1 MLPETT
7 HEGTEVPHEK
17 GGLPQLNPEHFAGQ
31 LFWLAVTFVLLY
43 VVMSRLTL
51 PRIGKTIEARKGKIS
66 GDLAEAAEMGR
77 KSEDAL
83 KSYEKA
89 LAEAKARARAVADE
103 ARKKAK
109 AESDKRRAEAETALN
124 EKLMAAERRIAE
136 MKQAALG
143 HVRAIAAETA
153 NAIVERLIGTAG
165 GGRAEIKRTGS

>member
-7 HEGTEVPHEK
+7 QTGTEVPHEK

-31 LFWLAVTFVLLY
+31 LFWLAVAFVLLY
-43 VVMSRLTL
+43 VVMSRFTL

-66 GDLAEAAEMGR
+66 GDLAEATSLGR

-83 KSYEKA
+83 KTYEKA
-89 LAEAKARARAVADE
+89 LAEAKAKARAVADE
-103 ARKKAK
+103 ARRVAK
-109 AESDKRRAEAETALN
+109 AESDKRRAEAESALN

-136 MKQAALG
+136 MKQSALG

-165 GGRAEIKRTGS
+165 GEHAEIKRTGS